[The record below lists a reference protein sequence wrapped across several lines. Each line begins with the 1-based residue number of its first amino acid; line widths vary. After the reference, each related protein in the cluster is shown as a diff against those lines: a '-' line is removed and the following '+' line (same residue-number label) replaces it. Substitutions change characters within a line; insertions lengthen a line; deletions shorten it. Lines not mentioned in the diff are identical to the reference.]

1 MDVKEGDVVQL
12 KSGGQT
18 MTVEE
23 VAEGQAYCIWFN
35 DKKVVCRDSFPL
47 VVLTQSVYGL

>member
-1 MDVKEGDVVQL
+1 MSIAEGDVVIL

-23 VAEGQAYCIWFN
+23 VADGQAYCIWFN
-35 DKKVVCRDSFPL
+35 DKKVVCRDAFPL
-47 VVLTQSVYGL
+47 VVLEKYRPYV